1 MNNRGTFAERNK
13 KNTRTPNALLSRH
26 TQNGK
31 HCTECSKL
39 PKLQDLQV
47 VKLRIQ
53 KKKKE
58 GVKIF
63 GKNFIQCIK
72 NRHLLTKC

>member
-26 TQNGK
+26 TQNGE

-53 KKKKE
+53 KKKKKSSKYL
-58 GVKIF
+58 GNILF
-63 GKNFIQCIK
+63 SALRIDIY
-72 NRHLLTKC
+72 

>member
-53 KKKKE
+53 KKKKKLSKYL
-58 GVKIF
+58 GKILF
-63 GKNFIQCIK
+63 SALRIDIY
-72 NRHLLTKC
+72 